1 MKKLAYIAISLIL
14 VLQIGGMVLI
24 LKLQQCMVQLEMK
37 AALSNDATRYQTISL
52 SLTDFKQKINE
63 NEILIDG
70 KLYDVSSYS
79 IKGNTIQLLVM
90 SDEKEENILEKIK
103 EFTTGTT
110 KHSPFP
116 EQMLQLL
123 TLTYILTDCT
133 HKFGLQQIS
142 QQKYT
147 QLCANVFSVTGE
159 VSSPPPKFN

>member
-1 MKKLAYIAISLIL
+1 
-14 VLQIGGMVLI
+14 
-24 LKLQQCMVQLEMK
+24 MVQLEMK
-37 AALSNDATRYQTISL
+37 TALTNNATRYQTISL
-52 SLTDFKQKINE
+52 SLTDFKEKINE

-70 KLYDVSSYS
+70 RLYDVNSFS
-79 IKGNTIQLLVM
+79 IKGNTVQLLVI

-103 EFTTGTT
+103 ELTTNTT
-110 KHSPFP
+110 KHSSFP

-123 TLTYILTDCT
+123 TLTYILPDST